1 MDLGRIFTR
10 RGGSVVDATPATPG
24 AIGVL
29 MVCMG
34 NICRSP
40 TAEGLML
47 NHLAAADLTGR
58 VRVDSAG
65 IGGWHAGDPPDPRAI
80 AAAAK
85 RGVDLTPLRARKI
98 RPADF
103 TDFELIVG
111 MDRQNVADLRRLA
124 PTGATARIGL
134 CLEEALGLANEVP
147 DPYYGDARGFDA
159 VFDLCDRATGAF
171 LEKLAHA
178 ASG

>member
-1 MDLGRIFTR
+1 MRSILF
-10 RGGSVVDATPATPG
+10 
-24 AIGVL
+24 
-29 MVCMG
+29 VCLG

-47 NHLAAADLTGR
+47 NRLAAAGLT

-65 IGGWHAGDPPDPRAI
+65 IGGWHAGDPPDRRAV

-85 RGVDLTPLRARKI
+85 GGVDLTPLRARQI

-124 PTGATARIGL
+124 PAGATARIGL

-147 DPYYGDARGFDA
+147 DPYYGDGRSFDA

-171 LEKLAHA
+171 VDRLVQA